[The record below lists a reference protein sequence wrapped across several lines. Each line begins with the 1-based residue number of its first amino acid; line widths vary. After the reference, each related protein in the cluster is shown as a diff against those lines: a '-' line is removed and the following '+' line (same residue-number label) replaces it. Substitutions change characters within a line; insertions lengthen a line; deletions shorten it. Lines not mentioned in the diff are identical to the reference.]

1 MHQSLLKNSSDF
13 VKAGCPALRFIR
25 SCSSSLPPIVLE
37 RLEIAFKA
45 PVLEAYAMTEACH
58 QMTSNPLPKFGP
70 RKPGSV
76 GRGMNVDV
84 IVVGESLD
92 KLPAGAIGEVC
103 AKGLNVTKGY
113 HNRPEANATAFTPD
127 GYLRTGDQGY
137 FDEDGYLFLTGRLK
151 EQINRGGEK
160 IAPIAIDNVLLSCPG
175 IASLFAFGVPH
186 AELGEAVAVVV
197 VLQPGSSVSLR
208 QLNRHGFESGFL
220 SLQWLPECIVYADT
234 VPKGPTGKVQ
244 RVKLAAALGV
254 PTLSALDTPAC
265 FRLTEG
271 NLARI
276 SDPNPS
282 VQLDVDSSLLAQVA
296 DAVGSLLAL
305 ELTADST
312 HALGMDSFSAVRL
325 SAELQ
330 RRFGVNLPAK
340 SLLGGCTLRRLY
352 DLVVAAKVPVEAKL
366 AEAIGAVLGVDLAGL
381 GDRAIPLDS
390 FGAVRVANQIQQQFG
405 CRVPTK
411 ELVAGVTLQQLHA
424 LMLAGVDGGT
434 SSSVDW
440 EKETTLPADLTEL
453 FDRAASALASGQA
466 AESGRSVLLTGATG
480 FLGSHILRR
489 LLDHGAPRVI
499 CVVRA
504 ITAVEAKA
512 RVETKMREQLIWD
525 PAFAQRIVAVV
536 GDVSETNFGLDVSS
550 LADVSAIIHNAAMV
564 NHAETYSELR
574 AHNVASTISA
584 MQLAANIMCRT
595 ACPCTVAYVSSAAVC
610 GRRTFRD
617 AAEPLRIELAQL
629 PQASGY
635 VQVVPTFRRIR
646 AIESFRIRVTHLCL
660 VLFRASGL
668 PNAS

>member
-1 MHQSLLKNSSDF
+1 
-13 VKAGCPALRFIR
+13 
-25 SCSSSLPPIVLE
+25 
-37 RLEIAFKA
+37 
-45 PVLEAYAMTEACH
+45 
-58 QMTSNPLPKFGP
+58 
-70 RKPGSV
+70 
-76 GRGMNVDV
+76 
-84 IVVGESLD
+84 
-92 KLPAGAIGEVC
+92 
-103 AKGLNVTKGY
+103 
-113 HNRPEANATAFTPD
+113 
-127 GYLRTGDQGY
+127 
-137 FDEDGYLFLTGRLK
+137 
-151 EQINRGGEK
+151 
-160 IAPIAIDNVLLSCPG
+160 
-175 IASLFAFGVPH
+175 
-186 AELGEAVAVVV
+186 
-197 VLQPGSSVSLR
+197 
-208 QLNRHGFESGFL
+208 
-220 SLQWLPECIVYADT
+220 
-234 VPKGPTGKVQ
+234 
-244 RVKLAAALGV
+244 
-254 PTLSALDTPAC
+254 
-265 FRLTEG
+265 
-271 NLARI
+271 
-276 SDPNPS
+276 
-282 VQLDVDSSLLAQVA
+282 
-296 DAVGSLLAL
+296 
-305 ELTADST
+305 
-312 HALGMDSFSAVRL
+312 
-325 SAELQ
+325 
-330 RRFGVNLPAK
+330 
-340 SLLGGCTLRRLY
+340 
-352 DLVVAAKVPVEAKL
+352 
-366 AEAIGAVLGVDLAGL
+366 
-381 GDRAIPLDS
+381 
-390 FGAVRVANQIQQQFG
+390 VANQIQQQFG

-584 MQLAANIMCRT
+584 MQLAANIMCST